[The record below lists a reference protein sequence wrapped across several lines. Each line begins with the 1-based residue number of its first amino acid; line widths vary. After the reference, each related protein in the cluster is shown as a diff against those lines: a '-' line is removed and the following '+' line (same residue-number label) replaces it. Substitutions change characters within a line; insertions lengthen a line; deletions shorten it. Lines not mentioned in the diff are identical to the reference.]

1 MQNNLVLQTTA
12 AAGKELL
19 QHPILAT
26 FTAIG
31 MLIFQYGFGS
41 SKVVL
46 ITFVIFAVLIAMDW
60 LSGTSAAKKDG
71 IDTSRYGIDGVKRTV
86 ILLTLPGLARLIDLL
101 AGTEVVLMG
110 LVVAVLARSVAKS
123 VIANIK
129 RAGWNIYIPDTLL
142 DWVSDELE
150 QKDARA
156 MRRLQEKNKT
166 NNANNGGNE

>member
-1 MQNNLVLQTTA
+1 MQNHVLQTGATV
-12 AAGKELL
+12 GKELL

-26 FTAIG
+26 FSAVA
-31 MLIFQYGFGS
+31 MLVFQYVFDS
-41 SKVVL
+41 NKVVL
-46 ITFVIFAVLIAMDW
+46 VTFIIFVLLIVMDW

-71 IDTSRYGIDGVKRTV
+71 IDTSRYGIEGVNRTV
-86 ILLTLPGLARLIDLL
+86 LLLLLPCVARLIDIVV
-101 AGTEVVLMG
+101 GTEVVVMG
-110 LVVAVLARSVAKS
+110 LVIGILARSIARS

-166 NNANNGGNE
+166 NNGGSE